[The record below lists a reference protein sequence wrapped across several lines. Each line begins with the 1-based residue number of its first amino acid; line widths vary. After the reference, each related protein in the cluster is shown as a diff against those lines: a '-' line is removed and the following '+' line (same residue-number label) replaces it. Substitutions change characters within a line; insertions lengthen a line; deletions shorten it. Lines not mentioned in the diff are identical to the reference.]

1 MSRRAVLGI
10 CGGVLAVLLLWWF
23 LIYSPKQ
30 SADSAASSEAVAAE
44 RRSLDLEATV
54 ARLQELNRNRPELE
68 ASLRTL
74 NAAVPATPDLA
85 VFILSANEIAAL
97 SDVDFLSIS
106 PSLPS
111 IGLTPGA
118 PRTIALSIQVK
129 GGFFAVVDYLNRLED
144 LERIVVVDGV
154 NLAGQG
160 SGSSSASL
168 DPGADP
174 SAISVT
180 LTARIFTRAAP
191 AGATGITSTPRITGT
206 SGITGS
212 IGITGSTATV
222 VTTTSVPAN

>member
-10 CGGVLAVLLLWWF
+10 IGGVIAVLVLWWV

-30 SADSAASSEAVAAE
+30 SATSTARSDAAAAE
-44 RRSLDLEATV
+44 RRSLDLEATL
-54 ARLQELNRNRPELE
+54 ARLKELNRNRPELE

-97 SDVDFLSIS
+97 AGVDFLSIS
-106 PSLPS
+106 PSPPS
-111 IGLTPGA
+111 VGLTPGS
-118 PRTIALSIQVK
+118 PTTIALSIQVK

-160 SGSSSASL
+160 SGASSTSN

-180 LTARIFTRAAP
+180 LTARMFTRANA
-191 AGATGITSTPRITGT
+191 AGVTGTTSNTSTTGV
-206 SGITGS
+206 SGS
-212 IGITGSTATV
+212 TGSTGS
-222 VTTTSVPAN
+222 TTTAPSTTSLPAN

>member
-1 MSRRAVLGI
+1 MSRRAILGFV
-10 CGGVLAVLLLWWF
+10 GGTVAVLVLWWV
-23 LIYSPKQ
+23 LIYSPKT
-30 SADSAASSEAVAAE
+30 SATSTARSEASSAE

-54 ARLQELNRNRPELE
+54 ARLKELNRNRPELE

-97 SDVDFLSIS
+97 SGVDFLSIS
-106 PSLPS
+106 PSPPS
-111 IGLTPGA
+111 VGLAPGA
-118 PRTIALSIQVK
+118 PTTIAISIQVK
-129 GGFFAVVDYLNRLED
+129 GGFFAVVDYLNRMED

-160 SGSSSASL
+160 SGTSSASN

-180 LTARIFTRAAP
+180 LTARMFTRSSP
-191 AGATGITSTPRITGT
+191 AGATGATSNPETTGV
-206 SGITGS
+206 SGST
-212 IGITGSTATV
+212 GITGSTAPAS
-222 VTTTSVPAN
+222 TTTKLPAN

>member
-1 MSRRAVLGI
+1 MTRRAILGFV
-10 CGGVLAVLLLWWF
+10 GGTVAVLVLWWV
-23 LIYSPKQ
+23 LIYSPKT
-30 SADSAASSEAVAAE
+30 SATSTARSEASSAE

-54 ARLQELNRNRPELE
+54 ARLKELNRNRPELE

-97 SDVDFLSIS
+97 SGVDFLSIS
-106 PSLPS
+106 PSPPS
-111 IGLTPGA
+111 VGLAPGA
-118 PRTIALSIQVK
+118 PTTIAISIQVK
-129 GGFFAVVDYLNRLED
+129 GGFFAVVDYLNRMED

-160 SGSSSASL
+160 SGTSSASN

-180 LTARIFTRAAP
+180 LTARMFTRSSP
-191 AGATGITSTPRITGT
+191 AGATGATSNPGTTGV
-206 SGITGS
+206 SGST
-212 IGITGSTATV
+212 GITGSTAPAS
-222 VTTTSVPAN
+222 TTTKLPAN